1 LNATLVSYMGHVDV
15 GFTVDPQL
23 VPDPWALADAI
34 PQALDELLGAT
45 SRSARSAA

>member
-1 LNATLVSYMGHVDV
+1 
-15 GFTVDPQL
+15 

-34 PQALDELLGAT
+34 PQALDELSSAS